1 MAKLGKALAAIVVIL
16 LVVAAAAEF
25 GLRWYI
31 GDKLET
37 SVRAQSTVEITEDPS
52 IAFGSTPLL
61 FSLVTHTVPTV
72 DLSVPSTL
80 NITPDDPAPAIAGA
94 PAADVSLADLDISNP
109 NVLSAAHMT
118 VRVELPDEFL
128 LATIQQQMA
137 ANPPSTGSALGDALL
152 KQFVRISNLTSTAA
166 SGTVDVEF
174 TDGAATLGLEPRVEA
189 GSLTFRATNAQLLGF
204 EVPQEIVDAIS
215 ESLADAAR
223 DAAGQMNVDKLEVK
237 DGLIELTVSQDNPQF
252 RTQ

>member
-1 MAKLGKALAAIVVIL
+1 MPGR
-16 LVVAAAAEF
+16 
-25 GLRWYI
+25 G
-31 GDKLET
+31 
-37 SVRAQSTVEITEDPS
+37 
-52 IAFGSTPLL
+52 
-61 FSLVTHTVPTV
+61 
-72 DLSVPSTL
+72 
-80 NITPDDPAPAIAGA
+80 
-94 PAADVSLADLDISNP
+94 
-109 NVLSAAHMT
+109 
-118 VRVELPDEFL
+118 ELPDEFL

-174 TDGAATLGLEPRVEA
+174 TDGAATLGLAPRGAA
-189 GSLTFRATNAQLLGF
+189 GSRPVRGPPAQRLGVG
-204 EVPQEIVDAIS
+204 VPPELVDAIS